1 MAVMPFRHQS
11 LRLLGMRD
19 KILLLDEV
27 HAYDGYMV
35 KLLEGLLR
43 FHAAQGGSA
52 IILSATLPAALREKL
67 LNAFSDGAEFMSA
80 GGSDNA
86 GYPWLS
92 HLTSSGLLEQPLATR
107 PEVQRTVAVNWIQQ
121 RQEALDIIYR
131 VVATGQCI
139 CWIRNTVDDALDT
152 YQQLLHEGIVPEQD
166 LLLFHSRFAFIDRI
180 AIENKTLN
188 WFGNNAP
195 VSERR
200 GKVLIATQVVEQSL
214 DLDFDWMITDLAP
227 IDLLIQRA
235 GRLQRH
241 IRDAWATKIYAS
253 G

>member
-1 MAVMPFRHQS
+1 M
-11 LRLLGMRD
+11 
-19 KILLLDEV
+19 
-27 HAYDGYMV
+27 
-35 KLLEGLLR
+35 
-43 FHAAQGGSA
+43 
-52 IILSATLPAALREKL
+52 
-67 LNAFSDGAEFMSA
+67 
-80 GGSDNA
+80 
-86 GYPWLS
+86 
-92 HLTSSGLLEQPLATR
+92 
-107 PEVQRTVAVNWIQQ
+107 
-121 RQEALDIIYR
+121 
-131 VVATGQCI
+131 ATGQCI

-152 YQQLLHEGIVPEQD
+152 YQQLLHEGIVPDQD
-166 LLLFHSRFAFIDRI
+166 ILLFHSRFAFTDRI

-241 IRDAWATKIYAS
+241 IRDAHGQRKSTLPDGRQPPVLHILAPHWQEQAEE
-253 G
+253 GWLG

>member
-1 MAVMPFRHQS
+1 
-11 LRLLGMRD
+11 
-19 KILLLDEV
+19 
-27 HAYDGYMV
+27 
-35 KLLEGLLR
+35 
-43 FHAAQGGSA
+43 
-52 IILSATLPAALREKL
+52 
-67 LNAFSDGAEFMSA
+67 
-80 GGSDNA
+80 
-86 GYPWLS
+86 
-92 HLTSSGLLEQPLATR
+92 LLEQPLATR

-241 IRDAWATKIYAS
+241 IR
-253 G
+253 